1 MFTGIVQELGT
12 VVAVERKQGLTRLR
26 IHAPHTAPSV
36 FPGESLAISGVC
48 LTVVRTDRGILAFE
62 IIPETVRLT
71 NLGKLSVGAR
81 VNVERSLS
89 LSDRLNGHLV
99 LGHIDGVGK
108 VTRYTRASGEV
119 AVSIRVDRTLRN
131 FLVPKGPI
139 AVDGV
144 SLTVGPQRSA
154 DTFSV
159 FLIPETIHKTTL
171 GVRRV
176 GDLVNIE
183 IDYFA
188 KLIAQLLRTRVG
200 QHA

>member
-12 VVAVERKQGLTRLR
+12 VAAVERKTGLTRLR
-26 IHAPHTAPSV
+26 IHMPHTAPCV
-36 FPGESLAISGVC
+36 FPGESVAINGVC
-48 LTVVRTDRGILAFE
+48 LTAVRIHRGELTFE
-62 IIPETVRLT
+62 MIPETGRLT
-71 NLGKLSVGAR
+71 NLGKLSAGAR

-89 LSDRLNGHLV
+89 LSDRVNGHLV
-99 LGHIDGVGK
+99 LGHVDGVGK
-108 VTRYTRASGEV
+108 VTHCKRASGEV
-119 AVSIRVDRTLRN
+119 AVSIRIGRELRN

-144 SLTVGPQRSA
+144 SLTVDARLSV

-159 FLIPETIHKTTL
+159 FLIPETIRNTTL

-183 IDYFA
+183 VDYFA
-188 KLIAQLLRTRVG
+188 KLIAQLSRGKHRYV
-200 QHA
+200 